1 MPASTTAPVVVPET
15 EGLLWWHYL
24 IIGAG
29 AVLLLLVL
37 GAVLF
42 FVAARRAMRMPDD
55 TELNS
60 DDDVEAK
67 AGKSE
72 SSSKAVSTQNGGMDD
87 GTGWRVKYE
96 DIDVGQ
102 KIGSGGFGAVY
113 RGRWRGTDVAIKK
126 LFKSDLNEEF
136 AQEVSLMCKLRHP
149 CVILFMGAC
158 IEEPNLCIVMEY
170 MPKGSLFEVL
180 QNDDVTLAWDS
191 KMRLA
196 VDIAKGMTYLHEC
209 NPPIRHGDLK
219 YYYYYYYYYYN
230 CFFVFNYEKKKNG
243 QLSKRLM

>member
-1 MPASTTAPVVVPET
+1 MSGELNQWIWDTMFSMT
-15 EGLLWWHYL
+15 L
-24 IIGAG
+24 
-29 AVLLLLVL
+29 LLLLVL

-219 YYYYYYYYYYN
+219 YYY
-230 CFFVFNYEKKKNG
+230 CVVVFLLFFFLIKIFSNYQNA
-243 QLSKRLM
+243 